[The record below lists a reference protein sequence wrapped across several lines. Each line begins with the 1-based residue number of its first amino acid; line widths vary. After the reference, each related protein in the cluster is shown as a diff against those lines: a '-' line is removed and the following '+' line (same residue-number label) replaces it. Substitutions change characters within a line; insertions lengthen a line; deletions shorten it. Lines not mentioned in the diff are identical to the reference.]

1 MADTVMAAMAAH
13 AGARRHQAW
22 PSQALATTT
31 APQRCTTRRG
41 SAWKKGHGLS
51 NARRRRTPKAWR
63 TGGSMASEQRR
74 QRQIDVDHQ
83 VRRREA
89 VQIRTTSSPATA

>member
-1 MADTVMAAMAAH
+1 MADEVMAAKAAR

-31 APQRCTTRRG
+31 APQRCTTRLG
-41 SAWKKGHGLS
+41 SARKKGHDLS
-51 NARRRRTPKAWR
+51 NARRRRTPKAWC

-74 QRQIDVDHQ
+74 QCQIDADHQ

-89 VQIRTTSSPATA
+89 VQIRTTSLLAMA

>member
-1 MADTVMAAMAAH
+1 
-13 AGARRHQAW
+13 
-22 PSQALATTT
+22 
-31 APQRCTTRRG
+31 
-41 SAWKKGHGLS
+41 
-51 NARRRRTPKAWR
+51 
-63 TGGSMASEQRR
+63 MASEQRR